1 MPLFSESYPKG
12 VEAVERREDM
22 LARMAELF
30 DLPSDLVAGACHL
43 ELLGDRQFFLEG
55 HEGILSYG
63 TEQIDISAGTL
74 VVRVKGK
81 DLQLRSMT
89 DSEVRI
95 RGLIEAVEYIR

>member
-1 MPLFSESYPKG
+1 M
-12 VEAVERREDM
+12 ERREDM

-30 DLPSDLVAGACHL
+30 DLPSDLVAGACHI

-74 VVRVKGK
+74 VVRVRGR

-95 RGLIEAVEYIR
+95 CGMIEAVEYIR

>member
-1 MPLFSESYPKG
+1 
-12 VEAVERREDM
+12 M

-43 ELLGDRQFFLEG
+43 ELLGDRQLFLEG

-63 TEQIDISAGTL
+63 TEQIDISTGAL
-74 VVRVKGK
+74 IVRVKGK

-95 RGLIEAVEYIR
+95 RGIIEAVEYIR

>member
-1 MPLFSESYPKG
+1 M
-12 VEAVERREDM
+12 ERRGDM
-22 LARMAELF
+22 LARLAELF
-30 DLPSDLVAGACHL
+30 DLPGDLVAGACHA

-63 TEQIDISAGTL
+63 TEQIDVSAGAL

-89 DSEVRI
+89 DTEVRI
-95 RGLIEAVEYIR
+95 CGRIEAVEYIR